1 MNYPFKVL
9 FNCKG
14 SSLLILI
21 NHIHSPQTSSL
32 SAIKND
38 PKQEMTNVRRG
49 RLIVFVAGGIT
60 YGETKA
66 VYEIMKE
73 KHYEIFLGLLN

>member
-1 MNYPFKVL
+1 
-9 FNCKG
+9 
-14 SSLLILI
+14 
-21 NHIHSPQTSSL
+21 
-32 SAIKND
+32 
-38 PKQEMTNVRRG
+38 MTNVRRG